1 MPLLAAS
8 ESGIGQ
14 TEPFAKSKWDVEFWT
29 RAFSNSSNQ
38 SLLEQ
43 STIQGDSPVDA
54 DEK

>member
-14 TEPFAKSKWDVEFWT
+14 TEPFVMSKRDVEFWT
-29 RAFSNSSNQ
+29 RVFSNSLTQ
-38 SLLEQ
+38 SSLENG
-43 STIQGDSPVDA
+43 TKKGDSPVEE